1 MEVKQ
6 EWSDSVQAYW
16 KELENQLVKLVDEL
30 APLTI
35 VINENIPV
43 PIHTYQTAKL
53 DYAGEP
59 FLKCI
64 LFYNEMN
71 FLIKKINQQKK
82 FENGGKWEAAGIK
95 VKIRLRD

>member
-35 VINENIPV
+35 VINENIPL
-43 PIHTYQTAKL
+43 PM
-53 DYAGEP
+53 
-59 FLKCI
+59 
-64 LFYNEMN
+64 NE
-71 FLIKKINQQKK
+71 
-82 FENGGKWEAAGIK
+82 
-95 VKIRLRD
+95 

>member
-16 KELENQLVKLVDEL
+16 NELENQLVKLVDEL

-43 PIHTYQTAKL
+43 PI
-53 DYAGEP
+53 
-59 FLKCI
+59 
-64 LFYNEMN
+64 NE
-71 FLIKKINQQKK
+71 
-82 FENGGKWEAAGIK
+82 
-95 VKIRLRD
+95 

>member
-35 VINENIPV
+35 VINENIPLPMNEWMNETYIVELLWRV
-43 PIHTYQTAKL
+43 P
-53 DYAGEP
+53 
-59 FLKCI
+59 F
-64 LFYNEMN
+64 N
-71 FLIKKINQQKK
+71 
-82 FENGGKWEAAGIK
+82 
-95 VKIRLRD
+95 V

>member
-6 EWSDSVQAYW
+6 EWSDSVQAFW

-43 PIHTYQTAKL
+43 PIPIYTQ
-53 DYAGEP
+53 G
-59 FLKCI
+59 I
-64 LFYNEMN
+64 LPPS
-71 FLIKKINQQKK
+71 
-82 FENGGKWEAAGIK
+82 GKQ
-95 VKIRLRD
+95 